1 MARLPLR
8 ATSLKLASSSWNA
21 PGVEEARRALEPGE
35 NDTLVRLRVKARPFL
50 YELVSDK
57 HARVHELAPD
67 RVRDLNRII
76 VDSIEV
82 APRG

>member
-1 MARLPLR
+1 M
-8 ATSLKLASSSWNA
+8 A
-21 PGVEEARRALEPGE
+21 PGDDEARRALQPSES
-35 NDTLVRLRVKARPFL
+35 DTLVRLRVKARPFL
-50 YELVSDK
+50 HELVSDK
-57 HARVHELAPD
+57 RARVHELPPG